1 MNKQE
6 YYRQEYRRLK
16 PKWLDS
22 LNLYRNLIDSY
33 TTSETRILDVG
44 CGHGDFLKPV
54 HDKTIHSY
62 GLDSDKDTL
71 AKNLFIKNK
80 MVGTVEKIP
89 FESNF
94 FDLVVSAWVLEHL
107 VDPQKAFEEIFRV
120 LKPGGKVIFLTP
132 NVWNYNV
139 WIIRLIPEKF
149 HDFFTRKLYDRQE
162 HDAFPK
168 QYRIN
173 SVKKIAKT
181 LESIGFKKSQL
192 VLNGDPSYIS
202 FNTLLFKFACF
213 LEKILDLN
221 PLHFMKV
228 HLIGIYEKK

>member
-16 PKWLDS
+16 PDWQDS
-22 LNLYRNLIDSY
+22 LHLYRNLIDSH
-33 TTSETRILDVG
+33 TNSETKILDVG

-54 HDKTIHSY
+54 YDKTIYSY
-62 GLDSDKDTL
+62 GIDPDKEALD
-71 AKNLFIKNK
+71 KNVFIKNK
-80 MVGTVEKIP
+80 TVGTIEKLP

-107 VDPQKAFEEIFRV
+107 PDPEKAFQEIFRV

-149 HDFFTRKLYDRQE
+149 HDFFTKKLYNRQE
-162 HDAFPK
+162 HDTYPK

-173 SVKKIAKT
+173 SVKKIAKI
-181 LESIGFKKSQL
+181 LNQIGFKKSQL
-192 VLNGDPSYIS
+192 ILNGDPSYIS
-202 FNTLLFKFACF
+202 FNTLFFKFACF
-213 LEKILDLN
+213 LEKILDLKR
-221 PLHFMKV
+221 LRFMKV
-228 HLIGIYEKK
+228 HLIGIYEK